1 MQQQLDY
8 WIRAFVRWF
17 GYVPNRD
24 LSGWVLL
31 VIAIIAGVGTT
42 ILLTQ
47 IIRLILRR
55 HRDTVLVLLRNYLRT
70 AFSFWAPSLFFLL
83 GTNLQSERFLQRH
96 PVADKT
102 AEVLFLITS
111 AWLALRLL
119 KVGEILMVQRYDIS
133 NDEKKQGVS

>member
-24 LSGWVLL
+24 LSGWILL
-31 VIAIIAGVGTT
+31 VIAIIAGIGTT

-70 AFSFWAPSLFFLL
+70 AFYFWAPSLFFCWGPISSLN
-83 GTNLQSERFLQRH
+83 GFC
-96 PVADKT
+96 
-102 AEVLFLITS
+102 S
-111 AWLALRLL
+111 ATP
-119 KVGEILMVQRYDIS
+119 
-133 NDEKKQGVS
+133 